1 MLNFAMT
8 EFYEVRQTFIRN
20 SSLLAS
26 VVGLYIRVGAKRME
40 MRRKPERLCEVFG
53 AEEAVVEEA
62 VAVVTLAN
70 L

>member
-1 MLNFAMT
+1 MLIFAFT
-8 EFYEVRQTFIRN
+8 EFYEVRQAFIRN

-26 VVGLYIRVGAKRME
+26 VVGLYIQVGAKRME
-40 MRRKPERLCEVFG
+40 MRRKPERLCEEFG
-53 AEEAVVEEA
+53 AEEA

>member
-1 MLNFAMT
+1 VNFAYT
-8 EFYEVRQTFIRN
+8 EFSEVRQTFIRN

-53 AEEAVVEEA
+53 AEEAV
-62 VAVVTLAN
+62 AVVTLAN